1 MLWASRKKMTA
12 KATINRNLPI
22 PNQGDFGPAG
32 PVVFEKVF
40 IRVASQNSP
49 PQFNLDRH
57 RNRHRKTSPAAIS
70 LALSELAI
78 GRSGLQDLRTKPT
91 AFSVFA
97 RAAAVG
103 VARGSNVGCRIV
115 RAARTAGHSASSK
128 TTLAGLTYAM
138 PTVVSR
144 DLRVIS
150 HRGEMFLSVLDF
162 HCRDPDNS
170 VFRRLA
176 LGSVHLALAFRR
188 AKFLRQTQVA

>member
-1 MLWASRKKMTA
+1 VNAFWTHLKERGFNPEIPRDASWGERY
-12 KATINRNLPI
+12 
-22 PNQGDFGPAG
+22 F
-32 PVVFEKVF
+32 
-40 IRVASQNSP
+40 
-49 PQFNLDRH
+49 H
-57 RNRHRKTSPAAIS
+57 
-70 LALSELAI
+70 
-78 GRSGLQDLRTKPT
+78 
-91 AFSVFA
+91 
-97 RAAAVG
+97 
-103 VARGSNVGCRIV
+103 
-115 RAARTAGHSASSK
+115 SK